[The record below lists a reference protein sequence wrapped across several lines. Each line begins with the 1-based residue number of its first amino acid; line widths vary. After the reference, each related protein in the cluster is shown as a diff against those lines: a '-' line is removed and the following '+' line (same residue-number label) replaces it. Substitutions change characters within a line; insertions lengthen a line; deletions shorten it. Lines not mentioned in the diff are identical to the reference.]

1 MSLRRRR
8 APSLAAAARGLALVG
23 LLAAGAA
30 DAGRPVFEGLTLE
43 EVVSRSEAIV
53 RAAPLESPSA
63 MDGCVTTFRFRLLQV
78 LANPG
83 GTLLPAPGAT
93 LLGTDRGLAAQF
105 DCEVRRRAPGGVS
118 FKAPRYARK
127 EGRGR
132 LAALP
137 EALLFLRRTGE
148 DGELSFVAD
157 EAWETVR
164 AHKRVTALVRPVA
177 GTADF
182 SDAVAGPD
190 CAPWDGPAL
199 TLLLR
204 TEAGGDEAGRSS
216 VTVSVWEKPARLS
229 GRKVTLPRGGR
240 GGGTALLEVS
250 GRPAVRLR
258 KGTVRF
264 DRLEPGRG
272 ASGSYDLRFLDG
284 RRLKGRFNARWGKDP
299 VPCG

>member
-8 APSLAAAARGLALVG
+8 VPGLASAARGVALAG
-23 LLAAGAA
+23 LLAAGGA

-53 RAAPLESPSA
+53 RAAPLAYPPE
-63 MDGCVTTFRFRLLQV
+63 MEGCVTTFRFRLLEV
-78 LANPG
+78 LANTG
-83 GTLLPAPGAT
+83 GTRLPERGAT
-93 LLGTDRGLAAQF
+93 LLVTDRGLAAPF

-127 EGRGR
+127 EGPVK

-148 DGELSFVAD
+148 DGELSFAAD
-157 EAWETVR
+157 EAWETIR
-164 AHKRVTALVRPVA
+164 ALERVTALVRPVA
-177 GTADF
+177 GAADF

-190 CAPWDGPAL
+190 CSPWDGPAL
-199 TLLLR
+199 TLRLR
-204 TEAGGDEAGRSS
+204 TGGRDDVAGRSS
-216 VTVSVWEKPARLS
+216 LTVSVWEKPARLA
-229 GRKVTLPRGGR
+229 GRKVALPKGGR
-240 GGGTALLEVS
+240 GGGTALLEDS

-258 KGTVRF
+258 KGTIRF
-264 DRLEPGRG
+264 DRVEPGRG
-272 ASGSYDLRFLDG
+272 ASGSYDLRFEDG
-284 RRLKGRFNARWGKDP
+284 RRLKGRFDARWGKDP